1 MFLVANFVLLF
12 GLLASSVLG
21 ASKNKPHGHNG
32 ALDHYNG
39 KPIEHKIT
47 AEQDKKLANGE
58 PVHFTASLRLE
69 LKRNQHRY
77 FGVYNG
83 APSKLDEAF

>member
-1 MFLVANFVLLF
+1 MSPLLKLTFFL
-12 GLLASSVLG
+12 GLLISTVLC

-47 AEQDKKLANGE
+47 SEQSKKLDSGE
-58 PVHFTASLRLE
+58 PVTTNINNDKS
-69 LKRNQHRY
+69 
-77 FGVYNG
+77 V
-83 APSKLDEAF
+83 SKQIP

>member
-1 MFLVANFVLLF
+1 MFLFANLVLFF
-12 GLLASSVLG
+12 GLLASTVLG

-47 AEQDKKLANGE
+47 ADQDKKLGNGE
-58 PVHFTASLRLE
+58 PVHLT
-69 LKRNQHRY
+69 
-77 FGVYNG
+77 VV
-83 APSKLDEAF
+83 

>member
-1 MFLVANFVLLF
+1 MILSHRFCKTEISAMSLVTIVFLLF
-12 GLLASSVLG
+12 ALLASTVSG

-47 AEQDKKLANGE
+47 TEQDKKLGNGE
-58 PVHFTASLRLE
+58 PVHYTASLNL
-69 LKRNQHRY
+69 
-77 FGVYNG
+77 
-83 APSKLDEAF
+83 